1 MFRSED
7 GNRATTALQTTQ
19 EYITTEKLLK
29 FIGMDFREIGDS
41 MHADPD
47 IGDIDQ
53 AVMLMAVPINSTNKA
68 ELQYLFKYFSALHDL
83 LPTDAIDGNYDQ
95 APNRTSSDFGLS
107 GGPNKSW
114 AVDIQD
120 ADFRMTLSFQGIKK
134 RYRAGSIGAV
144 GTYENYVEAL
154 DPYNLPFRDLVTG
167 QPSYQT
173 GTASRDQRTFRY
185 QVTADIYEEITVDSP
200 QARYHIYKDKGAEA
214 GANDGRCL
222 IPLDYNITKNMS
234 FLVKEE
240 LYFRSLHFVFNSHVV
255 QTIKWWQRGAFQIV
269 LLIVAV
275 VLAASGSDLGF
286 KLWIAAQISW
296 QAVVWVLIKFIVLF
310 FAIGEIT
317 KIVFA
322 KVAEALGPEVALWL
336 AVIAFVVAGKQ
347 ILNSGKLLIEGTASK
362 FLYVANGLARG
373 ASQAFGTMIEDLIDD
388 YAEFQ
393 ILAEALEEEL
403 QRGKDL
409 LGVNLDINPFTFIGA
424 EPLMIPGE
432 KPEDYYERLS
442 HAGNVGA
449 KSLNIVQNF
458 VSVSLTLPT
467 IEQTIEESA
476 WL

>member
-1 MFRSED
+1 
-7 GNRATTALQTTQ
+7 
-19 EYITTEKLLK
+19 
-29 FIGMDFREIGDS
+29 
-41 MHADPD
+41 
-47 IGDIDQ
+47 
-53 AVMLMAVPINSTNKA
+53 
-68 ELQYLFKYFSALHDL
+68 
-83 LPTDAIDGNYDQ
+83 
-95 APNRTSSDFGLS
+95 
-107 GGPNKSW
+107 
-114 AVDIQD
+114 
-120 ADFRMTLSFQGIKK
+120 
-134 RYRAGSIGAV
+134 
-144 GTYENYVEAL
+144 
-154 DPYNLPFRDLVTG
+154 
-167 QPSYQT
+167 
-173 GTASRDQRTFRY
+173 
-185 QVTADIYEEITVDSP
+185 
-200 QARYHIYKDKGAEA
+200 
-214 GANDGRCL
+214 
-222 IPLDYNITKNMS
+222 MS

-255 QTIKWWQRGAFQIV
+255 QTIKWWQRGAFKIV

-275 VLAASGSDLGF
+275 VLAAYGSDLGF
-286 KLWIAAQISW
+286 KLWVAAQISW
-296 QAVVWVLIKFIVLF
+296 AAVVWVLIKFIVLF

-347 ILNSGKLLIEGTASK
+347 VLNSGRLLIEGTASK

-409 LGVNLDINPFTFIGA
+409 LGVNLDISPFTFIGA